1 VHTPEYDLEKSSR
14 ASTFQIGIFKL
25 LLGLFIIRVNTL
37 GCVAKMKQPVEL
49 HPSEVKQNR
58 SEYFFCGEYKRL
70 LTSQKQKGI
79 EENTYL
85 DLDIENAFVFGHV
98 TFVFQF

>member
-1 VHTPEYDLEKSSR
+1 
-14 ASTFQIGIFKL
+14 
-25 LLGLFIIRVNTL
+25 
-37 GCVAKMKQPVEL
+37 
-49 HPSEVKQNR
+49 VKQNR